1 MPAHATPSRSF
12 SGEGNAEVG
21 VSPESV
27 DYVMCT
33 HLHVDH
39 CGWDIRLLDGRWV
52 PMFLT
57 RSTCSLRPNTSTGM
71 DRRERR
77 ARVYQDS
84 VLAVIESG
92 QAEIIDGQGAVGD
105 RLMLH
110 PTPGANSWP
119 CGHKAPNRVFG
130 GDLMHQP
137 LQVFRPG
144 WNSAFCENPVRARDS
159 RRRLLERAAETLP
172 RVQFAEWAE
181 ELVEGATWRCRQCSS
196 AKQCLSE
203 NRPRWSRLGWSRKIV
218 TLDLFPPISPA

>member
-1 MPAHATPSRSF
+1 VHSSSRRPLWLGYKVARWPVGADVPNAKYVFSKAEYEHRHGPA
-12 SGEGNAEVG
+12 GKEGAG
-21 VSPESV
+21 
-27 DYVMCT
+27 
-33 HLHVDH
+33 
-39 CGWDIRLLDGRWV
+39 
-52 PMFLT
+52 
-57 RSTCSLRPNTSTGM
+57 
-71 DRRERR
+71 
-77 ARVYQDS
+77 VYQDS
-84 VLAVIESG
+84 VLPVIESG

-105 RLMLH
+105 RLMPH

-130 GDLMHQP
+130 GDIMHQP

-159 RRRLLERAAETLP
+159 RRWLLERAAETLP

-196 AKQCLSE
+196 GKQCLSE

-218 TLDLFPPISPA
+218 TLDHFPPIRPA